1 MGYYVSFT
9 KPILV
14 LCYAYV
20 LSRLGLNRG
29 KLTPLMLYFLPALF
43 AVFNGLARGNE
54 LVSIVAD
61 IVHSLSGGLALAIA
75 LRIFQLCTLQEVLEL
90 FRRGF
95 SSWIKVAAA
104 CFALFIVLRSIKVIH
119 YPGFANGHMGF
130 ATILWSALGQRRA
143 MFLGW
148 IIILCSGSR
157 NNLLSLLGSLG
168 IRRMVFDTSSR
179 RLRLVAMGGGALM
192 ILVGLALQ
200 EFSLKDLEKVDI
212 PTLQKFSNFST
223 EKYDLDSAAGWYY
236 YSSMAT
242 AGRWEEIVGASGE
255 FVNDPTVALI
265 GKGFG
270 ATYFCDYPPH
280 ELPLYPPG
288 KHRNVHF
295 SYLGVALL
303 HGVFSFFYLGLAG
316 VALFRIRRNRGEE
329 ATNRKVAF
337 QAIVFQL
344 LSACF
349 NITFFPDLILW
360 FFTGYGL
367 SLNTEKKETSK
378 T

>member
-1 MGYYVSFT
+1 MGYYVSLT
-9 KPILV
+9 KPIMV

-20 LSRLGLNRG
+20 LSKLGVNRL
-29 KLTPLMLYFLPALF
+29 KLTPLLFYFLPALF
-43 AVFNGLARGNE
+43 AVFNGLARGND

-61 IVHSLSGGLALAIA
+61 IVYSLSGGLALAIA
-75 LRIFQLCTLQEVLEL
+75 LRIFQICTLQEVLEL

-95 SSWIKVAAA
+95 STWVKVAAV
-104 CFALFIVLRSIKVIH
+104 CFVAFFLLRTIKVIH
-119 YPGFANGHMGF
+119 YSGFANGHMGF

-143 MFLGW
+143 MYLGW

-168 IRRMVFDTSSR
+168 IRKLVFEASFK
-179 RLRLVAMGGGALM
+179 RLRMIAMGCGALM
-192 ILVGLALQ
+192 VLGGLVLQ

-223 EKYDLDSAAGWYY
+223 ERYDLDSAAGWYY

-242 AGRWEEIVGASGE
+242 AGRWEEIVGASNE
-255 FVNDPTVALI
+255 FVKDPTIALV

-303 HGVFSFFYLGLAG
+303 HGVFSFIYLGLAG
-316 VALFRIRRNRGEE
+316 VALFRIRRNRREE
-329 ATNRKVAF
+329 TKNRKVAF

-367 SLNTEKKETSK
+367 SLNNEKNGSSK
-378 T
+378 A